1 MKAVILAGGEGS
13 RLRPMTCT
21 VAKPMLSLLGK
32 PILGYIIEN
41 LKKNGFDEIVVTTR
55 YRSEDIESYVESLED
70 NEIYCVREETV
81 LGTAGSVRNAA
92 RKWNEPFLVIDGGCI
107 TDVNIQKVMLY
118 HKSIM
123 ADVTIVCSTVENP
136 CEYGNVNLNRNGSVE
151 SLCEKPDWTHASSD
165 LANTGIYV
173 INPSVLDMIPE
184 NVQYDFSVHLFPD
197 MMHEG
202 KRLFG
207 YQTTD
212 YWNDITDIKDYRN
225 CLKDMMNHKIN
236 ISLPESKNG
245 IFIADKLPESDFDV
259 VPPVYIGKNVRVGMN
274 CIIGPYTVLEDNVTV
289 SDNTRIKKSVVG
301 KNSTVGNNCDFI
313 GTVIG
318 EKTVIKGNTVCLEGS
333 CIGDETII
341 NSGSTVSNNVLV
353 WPAKN
358 IPYRSV
364 LTKNLRDG
372 LNEYDLLEDDS
383 ICGITFSELSCERCC
398 RLGEALASS
407 SCGGKVAIGY
417 DRTKTSKALAMAV
430 LSGLIS
436 GGSVISDFGE
446 CFESQMGFF
455 VSHCSLDCGI
465 YISATPKKSQIRLF
479 GAFGLPLAR
488 KYEREIESRYKR
500 SDFRRCS
507 GVECNEIIDMSS
519 MTEVYEGQ
527 LLSLSGDSLSGAKG
541 HITSPNP
548 LIRNAAEK
556 CFFFSGCRT
565 SEYPSFSVDYSGRSV
580 TAKDE
585 NGTFVTKE
593 KLLMIVAKYEIESG
607 NDICIPFDAP
617 VMIDNINKDS
627 NVKIYRAGKSSM
639 ADFPENMIS
648 CARRCMWAFDG
659 LSLAFRII
667 GILNKKKKTLRDLA
681 DEIIEPGFVSRV
693 IATNVPH
700 YKIAAILGLSVDND
714 SQGLR
719 KFEKNGTVTI
729 TRTGAGRLLRIV
741 AEAESIEAATELCNM
756 TQQKITDDTIDIF
769 HQ

>member
-21 VAKPMLSLLGK
+21 VAKPMLTLLDK
-32 PILGYIIEN
+32 PILGYIIEH
-41 LKKNGFDEIVVTTR
+41 LKKNNFDEIVVTTR
-55 YRSEDIESYVESLED
+55 YRSEDIESYIESLED
-70 NEIYCVREETV
+70 KNIYCIREENV
-81 LGTAGSVRNAA
+81 LGTAGSVRNAVEN
-92 RKWNEPFLVIDGGCI
+92 WNEPFLVINGDCI
-107 TDVNIQKVMLY
+107 TDINTEKVMLY

-151 SLCEKPDWTHASSD
+151 SLCEKPDWSHTSSD
-165 LANTGIYV
+165 LANTGIYI
-173 INPSVLDMIPE
+173 INPAVLEMIPD
-184 NVQYDFSVHLFPD
+184 NVQYDFTAHLFPD

-212 YWNDITDIKDYRN
+212 YWNDITDIKDFRK
-225 CLKDMMNHKIN
+225 CLKDMMNHKVN
-236 ISLPESKNG
+236 VTLPESKNG
-245 IFIADKLPESDFDV
+245 IFIADKLPESDFSV
-259 VPPVYIGKNVRVGMN
+259 VPPVYLGKNVRVGMN
-274 CIIGPYTVLEDNVTV
+274 CVIGPYTVLEDNVSV
-289 SDNTRIKKSVVG
+289 SDNTRIKKSVIG
-301 KNSTVGNNCDFI
+301 KNSVVGNNCDFI

-341 NSGSTVSNNVLV
+341 NSGSTISNNVLV

-383 ICGITFSELSCERCC
+383 ISGVTFSELSCERCC

-407 SCGGKVAIGY
+407 SCGGKIAIGY
-417 DRTKTSKALAMAV
+417 DSSKASKALAMAV

-455 VSHCSLDCGI
+455 ISYCGLDCGI
-465 YISATPKKSQIRLF
+465 YITATPKKSQIKLF
-479 GAFGLPLAR
+479 GAFGLPLER
-488 KYEREIESRYKR
+488 KFEREIESRYKR

-519 MTEVYEGQ
+519 LSDVYEGQ
-527 LLSLSGDSLSGAKG
+527 LLSFAGESLSGASG
-541 HITSPNP
+541 SITSPNP
-548 LIRNAAEK
+548 MIRHSAEK
-556 CFFFSGCRT
+556 CFFLLGCKT
-565 SEYPSFSVDYSGRSV
+565 GEYPLFSVDYSGKSA

-585 NGTFVTKE
+585 NGNFVTKE
-593 KLLMIVAKYEIESG
+593 KLFMIAAMNEIESG
-607 NDICIPFDAP
+607 NDICVPFDAP
-617 VMIDNINKDS
+617 VMIDNYIGN
-627 NVKIYRAGKSSM
+627 NNITVFRAGKSSM
-639 ADFPENMIS
+639 NRFSERMTA
-648 CARRCMWAFDG
+648 CARRSMWAFDG
-659 LSLAFRII
+659 LALSFKIMGII
-667 GILNKKKKTLRDLA
+667 SKKKKSLSELA
-681 DEIIEPGFVSRV
+681 DEINEPCIVSRV
-693 IATNVPH
+693 VASSVPH
-700 YKIAAILGLSVDND
+700 YKIATVLGLTVDND

-719 KFEKNGTVTI
+719 KYTENGTVTI

-741 AEAESIEAATELCNM
+741 AEADSIEAANELCDF